1 MSELIKYTKQD
12 FIKRY
17 TSEAL
22 KTELSQVKTVS
33 DAMKSDVNSI
43 AFYRKNIGVQSI
55 LASIEAQ
62 LFLLKKSI
70 NVHQNLNE
78 YQIEELAHEINLK
91 YYFLNMTEIAF
102 IFKRAKTGYYG
113 SFQYSLDMPI
123 VLSWFEK
130 YVEQRV
136 TQSMK
141 DQQNEHNRIKSGT
154 EIKDGQLFKTENK
167 MFSDLQIEMLL
178 KFKNKLDEKS
188 NFDQDEYER
197 IKREYNENN

>member
-17 TSEAL
+17 TPEAL

-43 AFYRKNIGVQSI
+43 AFYRKNIGVESI

-91 YYFLNMTEIAF
+91 YYFLNMTEIAY

-136 TQSMK
+136 DQSMK
-141 DQQNEHNRIKSGT
+141 DQREEHKRVINST
-154 EIKDGQLFKTENK
+154 EVIDGKLFKTDNK
-167 MFSDLQIEMLL
+167 MFSDLQIKILSEFMKVVYSFELIPLSKIITGIPLL
-178 KFKNKLDEKS
+178 
-188 NFDQDEYER
+188 
-197 IKREYNENN
+197 